1 VNREAIYQALFDRV
15 KNLSGLVTASR
26 TLRHWDDV
34 PLVEQP
40 ALFQEQVPEARKRQ
54 RGLPPVLT
62 LAADLALYVKPGE
75 GFNAAPSQQLNP
87 LLDALDAALAPEPAK
102 ETQTLGGLVEDCW
115 IASIDIY
122 EGVAVGQTVAIVR
135 VQILVA

>member
-40 ALFQEQVPEARKRQ
+40 ALFQEQVP
-54 RGLPPVLT
+54 GP
-62 LAADLALYVKPGE
+62 
-75 GFNAAPSQQLNP
+75 
-87 LLDALDAALAPEPAK
+87 
-102 ETQTLGGLVEDCW
+102 
-115 IASIDIY
+115 
-122 EGVAVGQTVAIVR
+122 
-135 VQILVA
+135 